1 MIEGG
6 ILMPGFVRK
15 ILIFITGYAWLI
27 LLAGPGLA
35 GMAIWSSWKADGDH
49 AYTAREQLQTVAGT
63 VTGASEVTV
72 KRKRRSTK
80 QYYEVTVKPDAGGE
94 DRKLRISHSE
104 PKAVVEDIID
114 EKITALY
121 DSDDNDI
128 VYEVVMAGKPVI
140 SFDATR
146 TRMQAEAASTAQ
158 SFSGAG
164 TWVLAVVLT
173 LLGAAGVWSN
183 RRLRRADDLAAA

>member
-1 MIEGG
+1 
-6 ILMPGFVRK
+6 MPGFVRK

-80 QYYEVTVKPDAGGE
+80 QYYEITLKPEAGGE
-94 DRKLRISHSE
+94 ERKLRIAHSE
-104 PKAVVEDIID
+104 PKAVVGGIID
-114 EKITALY
+114 EKVTALY
-121 DSDDNDI
+121 DSSDSDI

-140 SFDATR
+140 SYEATR

-164 TWVLAVVLT
+164 IWVLAVVLT

-183 RRLRRADDLAAA
+183 RKLRRADELAAA